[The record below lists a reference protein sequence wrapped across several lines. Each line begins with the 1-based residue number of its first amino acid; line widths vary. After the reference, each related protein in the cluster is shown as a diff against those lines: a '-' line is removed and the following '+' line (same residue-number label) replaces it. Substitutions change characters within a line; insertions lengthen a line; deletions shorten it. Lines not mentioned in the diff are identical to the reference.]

1 MREKNFESNL
11 VLVVV
16 LVPESKALY
25 YRDDLPEN
33 LGKTAS
39 QERKMFIS
47 GGRASLKNV
56 FV

>member
-11 VLVVV
+11 VLV
-16 LVPESKALY
+16 LPESKALY

-33 LGKTAS
+33 LGKTAP

-47 GGRASLKNV
+47 GGRASLKNI
-56 FV
+56 FA